1 MILSIPSSAKLVQ
14 ASMCQELYL
23 LILNPLSL
31 MKSEP
36 GLTGNFFIL
45 SNLFLAR
52 KMLLITL
59 PGDIIQVYKKEEFA
73 MHSYLSISFSLLTL
87 KIAALVFKYCSGKGN
102 CRAMP

>member
-14 ASMCQELYL
+14 ASMCRELYL

-31 MKSEP
+31 MKSEV
-36 GLTGNFFIL
+36 GLTDNFFTR

-59 PGDIIQVYKKEEFA
+59 PGDIIQVYKK
-73 MHSYLSISFSLLTL
+73 SISNAQLTVYFIFIIDID
-87 KIAALVFKYCSGKGN
+87 KIAALVF
-102 CRAMP
+102 